1 MKRTISVL
9 LTLALLAAAGYGAWW
24 VWQTR
29 PDQVRQILVRLN
41 AALVTTEAEGLL
53 VSGAVEADKV
63 TVTTGTG
70 GCIVELLVNEGD
82 SVEAGRVVMRLDAA
96 SLEAQ
101 ITQAEAAVAEAQL
114 ALANP
119 GLALKPGMPAGAGFE
134 GV

>member
-1 MKRTISVL
+1 MN
-9 LTLALLAAAGYGAWW
+9 LAACPAEAERLLA
-24 VWQTR
+24 
-29 PDQVRQILVRLN
+29 
-41 AALVTTEAEGLL
+41 
-53 VSGAVEADKV
+53 SGTVEADKV

-70 GCIVELLVNEGD
+70 GRIVEFLVNEGD